1 MFSEATAELS
11 ISLTPEKQVVQPEV
25 FPPLFAPLK
34 PVSSGLSGVHMH
46 LLVHAFHTFLS
57 IIPTLGIKCLEQR
70 LSFEKWHKSK
80 DPHCKSCPPF
90 VFVCSLFGFT
100 GTLHWSAHWHFPTML
115 CMLWNAFEVA
125 HHVGVCVL
133 LCTLAS
139 VCFLQ
144 DLISQLLTG
153 AFLHSASFV
162 CVQTR
167 RPCMRTMCIRH
178 LGSRVGIPSRPHGT
192 HHRSNSSDRE

>member
-70 LSFEKWHKSK
+70 LSFKRSGTNQKTRTVRAALRLCLSVACLDSQALFTEVHIGIFRQCCACCGMPLKW
-80 DPHCKSCPPF
+80 
-90 VFVCSLFGFT
+90 
-100 GTLHWSAHWHFPTML
+100 PTM
-115 CMLWNAFEVA
+115 
-125 HHVGVCVL
+125 
-133 LCTLAS
+133 
-139 VCFLQ
+139 
-144 DLISQLLTG
+144 
-153 AFLHSASFV
+153 
-162 CVQTR
+162 
-167 RPCMRTMCIRH
+167 
-178 LGSRVGIPSRPHGT
+178 
-192 HHRSNSSDRE
+192 